1 MKKFSLLL
9 IAVLIGQFIY
19 AQNNDSPTT
28 NYKNDIGFDATH
40 FLTFL
45 NSNLSSNSSYFLT
58 YRRNWFGAS
67 FADCLQHGLRE
78 MTEWT
83 MPETELMAAFVSKLN
98 QCEY

>member
-1 MKKFSLLL
+1 MRLSILSHGHTWTQKL
-9 IAVLIGQFIY
+9 IFKIVGLQMGHVPGPMRI
-19 AQNNDSPTT
+19 
-28 NYKNDIGFDATH
+28 
-40 FLTFL
+40 
-45 NSNLSSNSSYFLT
+45 LT

-83 MPETELMAAFVSKLN
+83 MPEAELMAAFVSKLN